1 MSDIED
7 MMERTK
13 RRRKE
18 LVGRAGDSL
27 VSLVDAVP
35 HPFMDR
41 RPFAR
46 EPLIKTLLRR
56 KRQPEKV

>member
-1 MSDIED
+1 MSDIEE

-13 RRRKE
+13 KRRKE
-18 LVGRAGDSL
+18 MVGRAGDSL

-56 KRQPEKV
+56 RRRE

>member
-1 MSDIED
+1 MSAVED
-7 MMERTK
+7 MMEKTK
-13 RRRKE
+13 KRRKE

-35 HPFMDR
+35 HPFIDR

-46 EPLIKTLLRR
+46 EPIIKTLLRR
-56 KRQPEKV
+56 RKE

>member
-1 MSDIED
+1 MSSIED

-13 RRRKE
+13 KRRKE

-27 VSLVDAVP
+27 VSLVDAMP
-35 HPFMDR
+35 RPFMDR

-56 KRQPEKV
+56 KRE

>member
-1 MSDIED
+1 MSEIEE

-13 RRRKE
+13 KRRKE

-27 VSLVDAVP
+27 VSLVDAMP
-35 HPFMDR
+35 HPLMDR

-56 KRQPEKV
+56 RRE

>member
-1 MSDIED
+1 MSGIEE
-7 MMERTK
+7 MMEKTK
-13 RRRKE
+13 RRRRE
-18 LVGRAGDSL
+18 LVDRVGDSL

-35 HPFMDR
+35 HPFIDR

-56 KRQPEKV
+56 RE

>member
-1 MSDIED
+1 LSGIEE
-7 MMERTK
+7 MMEKTK
-13 RRRKE
+13 RRRRE
-18 LVGRAGDSL
+18 LVDRVGDSL

-35 HPFMDR
+35 HPFIDR

-56 KRQPEKV
+56 RE

>member
-1 MSDIED
+1 MSGIEE
-7 MMERTK
+7 MMEKTK

-18 LVGRAGDSL
+18 LVGRAGDSF

-56 KRQPEKV
+56 RKE

>member
-1 MSDIED
+1 MSDIEE

-18 LVGRAGDSL
+18 LVGKAGDSL

-35 HPFMDR
+35 HPLMDR

-56 KRQPEKV
+56 RRE

>member
-1 MSDIED
+1 LSSIED
-7 MMERTK
+7 MMEKTK

-18 LVGRAGDSL
+18 LVSRAGDSL

-35 HPFMDR
+35 HPLLDR

-56 KRQPEKV
+56 RRE